1 MIRLVNAYSYE
12 DEVKELFS
20 EYTAMLIEGDSQFK
34 EYLEEAQDAYEVES
48 ISELYPN
55 KGTDRH
61 LRMYAEIQNNRKKR
75 EAEK

>member
-1 MIRLVNAYSYE
+1 MGTE
-12 DEVKELFS
+12 QEL
-20 EYTAMLIEGDSQFK
+20 EQFK

-61 LRMYAEIQNNRKKR
+61 LRMYAEIQNNRKKK

>member
-1 MIRLVNAYSYE
+1 MLKLRAMGTE
-12 DEVKELFS
+12 QEL
-20 EYTAMLIEGDSQFK
+20 EQFK

-61 LRMYAEIQNNRKKR
+61 LRMYAEIQNNRKKK